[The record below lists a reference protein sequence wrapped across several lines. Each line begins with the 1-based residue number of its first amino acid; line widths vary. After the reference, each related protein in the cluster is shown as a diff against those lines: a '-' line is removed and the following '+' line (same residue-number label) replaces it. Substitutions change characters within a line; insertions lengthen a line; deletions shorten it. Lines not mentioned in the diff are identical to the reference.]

1 MTETK
6 AFSSEETKI
15 MERNGVTKGCAWN
28 RIKRLGWSRE
38 KAITVPP
45 IKKRLK
51 IVEDEEKAILKLE
64 STIDTKEAYQR
75 FLESRKD
82 KSYLEKYPQSVEPS
96 EFYKYLKSKVLWD
109 A

>member
-6 AFSSEETKI
+6 AFSSEEAEI

-28 RIKRLGWSRE
+28 RIKRLGWSR
-38 KAITVPP
+38 KQAITKPP

-51 IVEDEEKAILKLE
+51 IVEDEKRAILKLE
-64 STIDTKEAYQR
+64 SITTTEDAYQR

-82 KSYLEKYPQSVEPS
+82 KSHLEKYP
-96 EFYKYLKSKVLWD
+96 
-109 A
+109 

>member
-1 MTETK
+1 
-6 AFSSEETKI
+6 

-38 KAITVPP
+38 RAITKPP

-64 STIDTKEAYQR
+64 SITTPEDAYQR
-75 FLESRKD
+75 FLESRVD
-82 KSYLEKYPQSVEPS
+82 KSHLEKYPQSVNPS
-96 EFYKYLKSKVLWD
+96 DYYNYLKSKVTWS
-109 A
+109 

>member
-51 IVEDEEKAILKLE
+51 IVEDEKRAILKLE
-64 STIDTKEAYQR
+64 SITTPEDAYQR

-82 KSYLEKYPQSVEPS
+82 KSHLEKYPQSVNPS
-96 EFYKYLKSKVLWD
+96 DYYNYLKSKVTWS
-109 A
+109 

>member
-38 KAITVPP
+38 RAITKPP

-82 KSYLEKYPQSVEPS
+82 KSHLEKYPQSVKAS
-96 EFYKYLKSKVLWD
+96 DFYLYLKSKVSWS
-109 A
+109 

>member
-38 KAITVPP
+38 RAITKPP
-45 IKKRLK
+45 IKKCLK

-64 STIDTKEAYQR
+64 SITTPEDAYQR
-75 FLESRKD
+75 FLESRVD
-82 KSYLEKYPQSVEPS
+82 KSHLEKYPQSVNPS
-96 EFYKYLKSKVLWD
+96 DYYNYLKSKVTWS
-109 A
+109 

>member
-38 KAITVPP
+38 RAITEPP
-45 IKKRLK
+45 KKKRLK
-51 IVEDEEKAILKLE
+51 IVEDEKRAILKLE
-64 STIDTKEAYQR
+64 SIIDPKEAYKR
-75 FLESRKD
+75 FMDSRKD
-82 KSYLEKYPQSVEPS
+82 KSHLTKYPQYGKPS
-96 EFYKYLKSKVLWD
+96 DYYNYLLSKVTWS
-109 A
+109 

>member
-1 MTETK
+1 MAKNRTFTD
-6 AFSSEETKI
+6 EEVEI
-15 MERNGVTKGCAWN
+15 MEQNGISRLCALN
-28 RIKRLGWSRE
+28 RVKRLGWSRE

-82 KSYLEKYPQSVEPS
+82 KSHLEKYPQSVKAS
-96 EFYKYLKSKVLWD
+96 DFYLYLKSKVSWS
-109 A
+109 

>member
-6 AFSSEETKI
+6 AFSSEEAEI

-28 RIKRLGWSRE
+28 RIKRLGWSR
-38 KAITVPP
+38 KQAITKPP

-51 IVEDEEKAILKLE
+51 IVEDEKRAILKLE
-64 STIDTKEAYQR
+64 SITTPEDAYQR

-82 KSYLEKYPQSVEPS
+82 KSHLEKYPQSVEPS
-96 EFYKYLKSKVLWD
+96 DYYNYLLSKVTW
-109 A
+109 